1 MERYQIKACPTFLV
15 FAPDGHI
22 VHRMVGGSADAKSF
36 VPRTQESLDP
46 DKQYYT
52 LLQQYQAG
60 KKDSSFLRRLAQVS
74 VQAYDM
80 LNARQVAKAYFA
92 TQTSIYNTVCLDL
105 LDQLTGPTQ
114 VEAFTTFVPH
124 PKHVVKIPAPA
135 NAEKKV

>member
-1 MERYQIKACPTFLV
+1 MKDYPIFLV
-15 FAPDGHI
+15 FGSDGHI

-80 LNARQVAKAYFA
+80 PNARQVAKAYFA

-105 LDQLTGPTQ
+105 LGQLTGSTQ
-114 VEAFTTFVPH
+114 DEGFATFLHH
-124 PKHVVKIPAPA
+124 PKEWVKIPAPA